1 MALARSG
8 ARSLAYAADGV
19 WCIGKDADG
28 CSDVPRSR
36 VRSRTPQMAR
46 CMHKDRLG
54 DKIDVVLR
62 SLKEVPRRVGR
73 GAVFNCCL
81 INSN

>member
-1 MALARSG
+1 
-8 ARSLAYAADGV
+8 
-19 WCIGKDADG
+19 
-28 CSDVPRSR
+28 
-36 VRSRTPQMAR
+36 MAR

>member
-1 MALARSG
+1 MTNPRSDEP
-8 ARSLAYAADGV
+8 RSDE
-19 WCIGKDADG
+19 
-28 CSDVPRSR
+28 PRSR
-36 VRSRTPQMAR
+36 RDEPRSRARSRTPQMAR